1 MWKLKVNVYLCG
13 HNTIH
18 YLLFRN
24 MDNGKKKIHFVKM
37 HGLGNDYIYVDTEFN
52 TIPDPSKASIAWSKP
67 HTGIGSDGVILIGR
81 SPEADFTMRIINAD
95 GLEGQMCGN
104 ASRCLGKYVY
114 ERGLTRKTTI
124 SMLTRAGIKML
135 YLDVDDNDMVQSV
148 TVDLMEPVLADPTQ
162 FLTEGEQLPDGVF
175 VSIGNPNYVIFVDD
189 INDIDLAKVGP
200 MLEFH
205 SRFPQRCNIEFAQV
219 LGPNEIR
226 MRVWERG
233 SGITMACGTGAC
245 ATLVAAVV
253 SGRTERSSKIIMDGG
268 TLNIEW
274 RESDNHLYMTGPAT
288 TVFEGDI
295 ELP

>member
-1 MWKLKVNVYLCG
+1 
-13 HNTIH
+13 
-18 YLLFRN
+18 

-52 TIPDPSKASIAWSKP
+52 TIPDPSRASIAWSKP
-67 HTGIGSDGVILIGR
+67 HTGIGSDGLILIGR

-148 TVDLMEPVLADPTQ
+148 TVDLMEPVLADTTQ

-200 MLEFH
+200 VLEFH

-253 SGRTERSSKIIMDGG
+253 SGRTVRSSKIIMDGG

>member
-1 MWKLKVNVYLCG
+1 
-13 HNTIH
+13 
-18 YLLFRN
+18 
-24 MDNGKKKIHFVKM
+24 MDNNKKKIHFLKM
-37 HGLGNDYIYVDTEFN
+37 HGLGNDYIFVDTEYN
-52 TIPDPSKASIAWSKP
+52 HIPDPSKASIAWSKP
-67 HTGIGSDGVILIGR
+67 HTGIGSDGLILVGR

-104 ASRCLGKYVY
+104 ASRCVGKLVY

-135 YLDVDDNDMVQSV
+135 YLDVDDNDTVQSV
-148 TVDLMEPVLADPTQ
+148 TVDLMEPMLADPTQ
-162 FLTEGEQLPDGVF
+162 FHTKGEPLPDGVF

-200 MLEFH
+200 GLEFH

-219 LGPNEIR
+219 LSPNEIR

-245 ATLVAAVV
+245 ATLVAAALT
-253 SGRTERSSKIIMDGG
+253 GRTERSATINMDGG
-268 TLNIEW
+268 SLHIEW
-274 RESDNHLYMTGPAT
+274 RESDNHIYMRGPAT
-288 TVFEGDI
+288 LAFEGDI
-295 ELP
+295 ELPE

>member
-1 MWKLKVNVYLCG
+1 MTSK
-13 HNTIH
+13 T
-18 YLLFRN
+18 
-24 MDNGKKKIHFVKM
+24 KKIHFVKM
-37 HGLGNDYIYVDTEFN
+37 HGLGNDYIYVDTEYN

-67 HTGIGSDGVILIGR
+67 HTGIGSDGLILIGR

-124 SMLTRAGIKML
+124 SLLTRAGIKML
-135 YLDVDDNDMVQSV
+135 YLDVDENDIVQSV
-148 TVDLMEPVLADPTQ
+148 TVDLMEPVLDDSTQ
-162 FLTEGEQLPDGVF
+162 FLTEGEPLPDGVF

-189 INDIDLAKVGP
+189 INAIDLAKVGP
-200 MLEFH
+200 ELEFH

-219 LGPNEIR
+219 LSPNEIR

-233 SGITMACGTGAC
+233 SGITMACGTGAS
-245 ATLVAAVV
+245 ATLVAAALT
-253 SGRTERSSKIIMDGG
+253 GRIGRDATIKMDGG
-268 TLNIEW
+268 SLHIEW
-274 RESDNHLYMTGPAT
+274 RESDSHIYMRGPAT

-295 ELP
+295 DLPD

>member
-1 MWKLKVNVYLCG
+1 
-13 HNTIH
+13 
-18 YLLFRN
+18 
-24 MDNGKKKIHFVKM
+24 MDNNKKKIHFLKM
-37 HGLGNDYIYVDTEFN
+37 HGLGNDYIFVDTEYN
-52 TIPDPSKASIAWSKP
+52 HIPDPSKASIAWSKP
-67 HTGIGSDGVILIGR
+67 HTGIGSDGLILVGR

-104 ASRCLGKYVY
+104 ASRCVGKLVY
-114 ERGLTRKTTI
+114 ERGLTHKTTI

-135 YLDVDDNDMVQSV
+135 YLDVDDNDTVQSV

-162 FLTEGEQLPDGVF
+162 FHTEGEPLPDGVF

-200 MLEFH
+200 GLEFH

-219 LGPNEIR
+219 LSPNEIR

-245 ATLVAAVV
+245 ATLVAAALT
-253 SGRTERSSKIIMDGG
+253 GRTERSATINMDGG
-268 TLNIEW
+268 SLHIEW
-274 RESDNHLYMTGPAT
+274 RESDNHIYMRGPAT
-288 TVFEGDI
+288 LAFEGDI
-295 ELP
+295 ELPE

>member
-1 MWKLKVNVYLCG
+1 MTDKN
-13 HNTIH
+13 N
-18 YLLFRN
+18 
-24 MDNGKKKIHFVKM
+24 KIHFVKM
-37 HGLGNDYIYVDTEFN
+37 HGLGNDYIYVDTEYN

-67 HTGIGSDGVILIGR
+67 HTGIGSDGLILIGR

-135 YLDVDDNDMVQSV
+135 YLDVDDNDTVQSI
-148 TVDLMEPVLADPTQ
+148 TVDLMEPVLEDPTQ
-162 FLTEGEQLPDGVF
+162 FLTQGEQLPDGVF

-189 INDIDLAKVGP
+189 IESIDLANVGP
-200 MLEFH
+200 GLEFH

-219 LGPNEIR
+219 IGPNEIR

-245 ATLVAAVV
+245 ATLVAAALT
-253 SGRTERSSKIIMDGG
+253 GRTSRDATIKMDGG
-268 TLNIEW
+268 SLHIEW
-274 RESDNHLYMTGPAT
+274 RESDNHIYMRGTAT

>member
-1 MWKLKVNVYLCG
+1 MTNKN
-13 HNTIH
+13 N
-18 YLLFRN
+18 
-24 MDNGKKKIHFVKM
+24 KIHFVKM
-37 HGLGNDYIYVDTEFN
+37 HGLGNDYIYVDTEYN

-67 HTGIGSDGVILIGR
+67 HSGIGSDGLILIGR

-104 ASRCLGKYVY
+104 ASRCLGKLVY

-124 SMLTRAGIKML
+124 KMLTRAGIKML
-135 YLDVDDNDMVQSV
+135 YLDVDDSDTVQSV
-148 TVDLMEPVLADPTQ
+148 TVDLMEPVLDDSTQ

-189 INDIDLAKVGP
+189 VEAIDLAKVGP
-200 MLEFH
+200 GLEFH

-219 LGPNEIR
+219 ISSNEIK

-245 ATLVAAVV
+245 ATLVAAALT
-253 SGRTERSSKIIMDGG
+253 GRTGRDATIMMDGG
-268 TLNIEW
+268 SLHIEW
-274 RESDNHLYMTGPAT
+274 RESDNHIYMRGPAT

-295 ELP
+295 ELPD

>member
-1 MWKLKVNVYLCG
+1 MTNKN
-13 HNTIH
+13 N
-18 YLLFRN
+18 
-24 MDNGKKKIHFVKM
+24 KIHFVKM
-37 HGLGNDYIYVDTEFN
+37 HGLGNDYIYVDTEYN

-67 HTGIGSDGVILIGR
+67 HTGIGSDGLILIGR

-104 ASRCLGKYVY
+104 ASRCLGKFVY

-124 SMLTRAGIKML
+124 KMLTRAGIKML
-135 YLDVDDNDMVQSV
+135 YLDVDDSGTVQSV
-148 TVDLMEPVLADPTQ
+148 TVDLMEPVLDDSTQ

-189 INDIDLAKVGP
+189 VEAIDLAKVGP
-200 MLEFH
+200 GLEFH

-219 LGPNEIR
+219 ISSNEIK

-245 ATLVAAVV
+245 ATLVAAALT
-253 SGRTERSSKIIMDGG
+253 GRTGRDATIMMDGG
-268 TLNIEW
+268 SLHIEW
-274 RESDNHLYMTGPAT
+274 RESDNHIYMRGPAT

-295 ELP
+295 ELPD

>member
-1 MWKLKVNVYLCG
+1 M
-13 HNTIH
+13 
-18 YLLFRN
+18 
-24 MDNGKKKIHFVKM
+24 
-37 HGLGNDYIYVDTEFN
+37 
-52 TIPDPSKASIAWSKP
+52 
-67 HTGIGSDGVILIGR
+67 
-81 SPEADFTMRIINAD
+81 
-95 GLEGQMCGN
+95 
-104 ASRCLGKYVY
+104 
-114 ERGLTRKTTI
+114 
-124 SMLTRAGIKML
+124 
-135 YLDVDDNDMVQSV
+135 
-148 TVDLMEPVLADPTQ
+148 
-162 FLTEGEQLPDGVF
+162 
-175 VSIGNPNYVIFVDD
+175 IFVDD

-200 MLEFH
+200 VLEFH

>member
-1 MWKLKVNVYLCG
+1 MTDKN
-13 HNTIH
+13 N
-18 YLLFRN
+18 
-24 MDNGKKKIHFVKM
+24 KIHFVKM
-37 HGLGNDYIYVDTEFN
+37 HGLGNDYIYVDTEYN

-67 HTGIGSDGVILIGR
+67 HTGIGSDGLILIGR

-135 YLDVDDNDMVQSV
+135 YLDVDDNDTVQSV
-148 TVDLMEPVLADPTQ
+148 TVDLMEPVLEDPTQ
-162 FLTEGEQLPDGVF
+162 FLTQGEQLPDGVF

-189 INDIDLAKVGP
+189 VESIDLAKVGP
-200 MLEFH
+200 GMEFH
-205 SRFPQRCNIEFAQV
+205 ARFPQRCNIEFAQV
-219 LGPNEIR
+219 IGPNEIR

-245 ATLVAAVV
+245 ATLVAAALT
-253 SGRTERSSKIIMDGG
+253 GRTSRDATIKMDGG
-268 TLNIEW
+268 SLHIEW
-274 RESDNHLYMTGPAT
+274 RESDNHIYMRGTAT

>member
-1 MWKLKVNVYLCG
+1 MS
-13 HNTIH
+13 
-18 YLLFRN
+18 
-24 MDNGKKKIHFVKM
+24 KKIHFVKM
-37 HGLGNDYIYVDTEFN
+37 HGLGNDYIYVDTEYN

-67 HTGIGSDGVILIGR
+67 HMGIGSDGLILIGR

-135 YLDVDDNDMVQSV
+135 YLDVDDNDKVQSV
-148 TVDLMEPVLADPTQ
+148 TVDLMEPVLEAPAQ
-162 FLTEGEQLPDGVF
+162 FLIEGEALPDGVF

-189 INDIDLAKVGP
+189 IDDVDLANVGP
-200 MLEFH
+200 KLEFH

-219 LGPNEIR
+219 LPDGKIR

-245 ATLVAAVV
+245 ATLTAAVLT
-253 SGRTERSSKIIMDGG
+253 GRSPRKNTIIMDGG
-268 TLNIEW
+268 SLVIEW
-274 RESDNHLYMTGPAT
+274 RESDNHLYMQGPAT

-295 ELP
+295 ELPD

>member
-1 MWKLKVNVYLCG
+1 MTNKN
-13 HNTIH
+13 N
-18 YLLFRN
+18 
-24 MDNGKKKIHFVKM
+24 KIHFVKM
-37 HGLGNDYIYVDTEFN
+37 HGLGNDYIYVDTEYN

-67 HTGIGSDGVILIGR
+67 HSGIGSDGLILIGR

-104 ASRCLGKYVY
+104 ASRCLGKFVY

-124 SMLTRAGIKML
+124 KMLTRAGIKML
-135 YLDVDDNDMVQSV
+135 YLDVDDSDTVQSV
-148 TVDLMEPVLADPTQ
+148 TVDLMEPVLDDSTQ

-189 INDIDLAKVGP
+189 VEAIDLAKVGP
-200 MLEFH
+200 GLEFH

-219 LGPNEIR
+219 ISSNEIK

-245 ATLVAAVV
+245 ATLVAAALT
-253 SGRTERSSKIIMDGG
+253 GRTGRDATIMMDGG
-268 TLNIEW
+268 SLHIEW
-274 RESDNHLYMTGPAT
+274 RESDNHIYMRGPAT

-295 ELP
+295 ELPD

>member
-1 MWKLKVNVYLCG
+1 
-13 HNTIH
+13 
-18 YLLFRN
+18 
-24 MDNGKKKIHFVKM
+24 MDNNKKKIHFLKM
-37 HGLGNDYIYVDTEFN
+37 HGLGNDYIFVDTEYN
-52 TIPDPSKASIAWSKP
+52 HIPDPSKASIAWSKP
-67 HTGIGSDGVILIGR
+67 HTGIGSDGLILVGR

-104 ASRCLGKYVY
+104 ASRCVGKLVY

-135 YLDVDDNDMVQSV
+135 YLDVDDNDTVQSV

-162 FLTEGEQLPDGVF
+162 FHTEGEPLPDGVF

-189 INDIDLAKVGP
+189 INDVDLAKVGP
-200 MLEFH
+200 GLEFH

-219 LGPNEIR
+219 LSPNEIR

-245 ATLVAAVV
+245 ATLVAAALT
-253 SGRTERSSKIIMDGG
+253 GRTGRSATINMDGG
-268 TLNIEW
+268 SLHIEW
-274 RESDNHLYMTGPAT
+274 RESDNHIYMRGPAT
-288 TVFEGDI
+288 LAFEGDI
-295 ELP
+295 ELPE

>member
-1 MWKLKVNVYLCG
+1 MTNKN
-13 HNTIH
+13 N
-18 YLLFRN
+18 
-24 MDNGKKKIHFVKM
+24 KIHFVKM
-37 HGLGNDYIYVDTEFN
+37 HGLGNDYIYVDTEYN

-67 HTGIGSDGVILIGR
+67 HTGIGSDGLILIGR

-104 ASRCLGKYVY
+104 ASRCLGKFVY

-124 SMLTRAGIKML
+124 KMLTRAGIKML
-135 YLDVDDNDMVQSV
+135 YLDVDDNDTVQSV
-148 TVDLMEPVLADPTQ
+148 TVDLMEPVLDDSTQ

-189 INDIDLAKVGP
+189 VEAIDLAKVGP
-200 MLEFH
+200 GLEFH

-219 LGPNEIR
+219 ISSNEIK

-245 ATLVAAVV
+245 ATLVAAALT
-253 SGRTERSSKIIMDGG
+253 GRTGRDATIMMDGG
-268 TLNIEW
+268 SLHIEW
-274 RESDNHLYMTGPAT
+274 RESDNHIYMRGPAT

-295 ELP
+295 ELPD

>member
-1 MWKLKVNVYLCG
+1 MWKLKVNAYLCG

-67 HTGIGSDGVILIGR
+67 HTGIGSDGLILIGR

-148 TVDLMEPVLADPTQ
+148 TVDLMEPVLADTTQ

-200 MLEFH
+200 VLEFH

>member
-1 MWKLKVNVYLCG
+1 
-13 HNTIH
+13 
-18 YLLFRN
+18 
-24 MDNGKKKIHFVKM
+24 MDNNKKKIHFLKM
-37 HGLGNDYIYVDTEFN
+37 HGLGNDYIFVDTEYN
-52 TIPDPSKASIAWSKP
+52 HIPDPSKASIAWSKP
-67 HTGIGSDGVILIGR
+67 HTGIGSDGLILVGR

-104 ASRCLGKYVY
+104 ASRCVGKLVY

-135 YLDVDDNDMVQSV
+135 YLDVDDNDTVQSV
-148 TVDLMEPVLADPTQ
+148 TVDLMEPVLTDPTQ
-162 FLTEGEQLPDGVF
+162 FHTEGEPLPDGVF

-200 MLEFH
+200 GLEFH

-219 LGPNEIR
+219 LSPNEIR

-245 ATLVAAVV
+245 ATLVAAALT
-253 SGRTERSSKIIMDGG
+253 GCTERSATINMDGG
-268 TLNIEW
+268 SLHIEW
-274 RESDNHLYMTGPAT
+274 RESDNHIYMRGPAT
-288 TVFEGDI
+288 LAFEGDI
-295 ELP
+295 ELPE

>member
-1 MWKLKVNVYLCG
+1 MSNFVVTTTHIIIYRGNS
-13 HNTIH
+13 
-18 YLLFRN
+18 
-24 MDNGKKKIHFVKM
+24 KKKTHFVKM

-52 TIPDPSKASIAWSKP
+52 TIPDPTKASIEWSKP
-67 HTGIGSDGVILIGR
+67 HTGIGGDGLILIGR
-81 SPEADFTMRIINAD
+81 SPDADFTMRIINAD

-135 YLDVDDNDMVQSV
+135 YLDVDDNDKVQSV
-148 TVDLMEPVLADPTQ
+148 TVDLMEPVLEDSTQ
-162 FLTEGEQLPDGVF
+162 FSTEGEPLPEGVF

-189 INDIDLAKVGP
+189 INSVDLAKVGP
-200 MLEFH
+200 QLEFH

-219 LGPNEIR
+219 LSPNEIR

-245 ATLVAAVV
+245 ATLVAAALT
-253 SGRTERSSKIIMDGG
+253 GRTGRSATINMDGG
-268 TLNIEW
+268 SLHIEW
-274 RESDNHLYMTGPAT
+274 RESDNHIYMQGPDTLA
-288 TVFEGDI
+288 FEGDI
-295 ELP
+295 ELPE

>member
-1 MWKLKVNVYLCG
+1 MWKLKVNAYLCG

-24 MDNGKKKIHFVKM
+24 MDNGKKKIHFAKM

-67 HTGIGSDGVILIGR
+67 HTGIGSDGLILIGR

-162 FLTEGEQLPDGVF
+162 FLTKGEQLPDGVF
-175 VSIGNPNYVIFVDD
+175 VSIGNPNYVIFVED

-200 MLEFH
+200 VLEFH

-245 ATLVAAVV
+245 ATLVAAAV

>member
-1 MWKLKVNVYLCG
+1 
-13 HNTIH
+13 
-18 YLLFRN
+18 
-24 MDNGKKKIHFVKM
+24 MDNGKKKIHFAKM

-67 HTGIGSDGVILIGR
+67 HTGIGSDGLILIGR

-162 FLTEGEQLPDGVF
+162 FLTKGEQLPDGVF
-175 VSIGNPNYVIFVDD
+175 VSIGNPNYVIFVED

-200 MLEFH
+200 VLEFH

-245 ATLVAAVV
+245 ATLVAAAV

>member
-1 MWKLKVNVYLCG
+1 MTDKN
-13 HNTIH
+13 N
-18 YLLFRN
+18 
-24 MDNGKKKIHFVKM
+24 KIHFVKM
-37 HGLGNDYIYVDTEFN
+37 HGLGNDYIYVDTEYN

-67 HTGIGSDGVILIGR
+67 HTGIGSDGLILIGR

-114 ERGLTRKTTI
+114 ERGLTHKTTI

-135 YLDVDDNDMVQSV
+135 YLDVDDNDIVQSV
-148 TVDLMEPVLADPTQ
+148 TVDLMEPVLEDPTQ

-189 INDIDLAKVGP
+189 VESIDLANVGP
-200 MLEFH
+200 GLEFH

-219 LGPNEIR
+219 IGPNEIR

-245 ATLVAAVV
+245 ATLVAAAIT
-253 SGRTERSSKIIMDGG
+253 GRTNRDATIKMDGG
-268 TLNIEW
+268 SLHIEW
-274 RESDNHLYMTGPAT
+274 RESDNHIYMRGTAT

-295 ELP
+295 ELPD

>member
-1 MWKLKVNVYLCG
+1 
-13 HNTIH
+13 
-18 YLLFRN
+18 
-24 MDNGKKKIHFVKM
+24 MDNNKKKIHFLKM
-37 HGLGNDYIYVDTEFN
+37 HGLGNDYIFVDTEYN
-52 TIPDPSKASIAWSKP
+52 HIPDPSKASIAWSKP
-67 HTGIGSDGVILIGR
+67 HTGIGSDGLILVGR

-104 ASRCLGKYVY
+104 ASRCVGKLVY

-135 YLDVDDNDMVQSV
+135 YLDVDDNDTVQSV

-162 FLTEGEQLPDGVF
+162 FHTEGEPLPDGVF

-189 INDIDLAKVGP
+189 INDVDLAKVGP
-200 MLEFH
+200 GLEFH

-219 LGPNEIR
+219 LSPNEIR

-245 ATLVAAVV
+245 ATLVAAALT
-253 SGRTERSSKIIMDGG
+253 GRTGRSATINMDGG
-268 TLNIEW
+268 SLHIEW
-274 RESDNHLYMTGPAT
+274 RECDNHIYMRGPAT
-288 TVFEGDI
+288 LAFEGDI
-295 ELP
+295 ELPE

>member
-1 MWKLKVNVYLCG
+1 
-13 HNTIH
+13 
-18 YLLFRN
+18 
-24 MDNGKKKIHFVKM
+24 MDNNKKKIHFLKM
-37 HGLGNDYIYVDTEFN
+37 HGLGNDYIFVDTEYN
-52 TIPDPSKASIAWSKP
+52 HIPDPSKASIAWSKP
-67 HTGIGSDGVILIGR
+67 HTGIGSDGLILVGR

-104 ASRCLGKYVY
+104 ASRCVGKLVY

-135 YLDVDDNDMVQSV
+135 YLDVDDNDTVQSV
-148 TVDLMEPVLADPTQ
+148 TVDLMEPVLTDPTQ
-162 FLTEGEQLPDGVF
+162 FHTEGEPLPDGVF

-200 MLEFH
+200 GLEFH

-219 LGPNEIR
+219 LSPNEIR

-245 ATLVAAVV
+245 ATLVAAALT
-253 SGRTERSSKIIMDGG
+253 GRTERSATINMDGG
-268 TLNIEW
+268 SLHIEW
-274 RESDNHLYMTGPAT
+274 RESDNHIYMRGPAT
-288 TVFEGDI
+288 LAFEGDI
-295 ELP
+295 ELPE

>member
-1 MWKLKVNVYLCG
+1 MTNKN
-13 HNTIH
+13 N
-18 YLLFRN
+18 
-24 MDNGKKKIHFVKM
+24 KIHFVKM
-37 HGLGNDYIYVDTEFN
+37 HGLGNDYIYVDTEYN

-67 HTGIGSDGVILIGR
+67 HTGIGSDGLILIGR

-124 SMLTRAGIKML
+124 KMLTRAGIKML

-148 TVDLMEPVLADPTQ
+148 TVDLMEPVLEDHTQ
-162 FLTEGEQLPDGVF
+162 FLSEGEQLPDGVF

-189 INDIDLAKVGP
+189 VESIDLAKVGP
-200 MLEFH
+200 TLEFH

-219 LGPNEIR
+219 IGPNEIR

-245 ATLVAAVV
+245 ATLVAAALT
-253 SGRTERSSKIIMDGG
+253 GRTNRDATIKMDGG
-268 TLNIEW
+268 SLHIEW
-274 RESDNHLYMTGPAT
+274 RESDNHIYMRGPAT
-288 TVFEGDI
+288 EVFEGDI

>member
-1 MWKLKVNVYLCG
+1 MWKLKVNAYLCG

-67 HTGIGSDGVILIGR
+67 HTGIGSDGLILIGR

-148 TVDLMEPVLADPTQ
+148 TVDLMEPVLADPAQ

-200 MLEFH
+200 VLEFH

>member
-1 MWKLKVNVYLCG
+1 
-13 HNTIH
+13 
-18 YLLFRN
+18 
-24 MDNGKKKIHFVKM
+24 MDNNKKKIHFLKM
-37 HGLGNDYIYVDTEFN
+37 HGLGNDYIFVDTEYN
-52 TIPDPSKASIAWSKP
+52 HIPDPSKASIEWSKP
-67 HTGIGSDGVILIGR
+67 HTGIGSDGLILVGR

-104 ASRCLGKYVY
+104 ASRCVGKLVY

-135 YLDVDDNDMVQSV
+135 YLDVDDNDTVQSV

-162 FLTEGEQLPDGVF
+162 FHTEGEPLPDGVF

-200 MLEFH
+200 GLEFH

-219 LGPNEIR
+219 LSPNEIW

-245 ATLVAAVV
+245 ATLVAAALT
-253 SGRTERSSKIIMDGG
+253 GRTGRSATINMDGG
-268 TLNIEW
+268 SLHIEW
-274 RESDNHLYMTGPAT
+274 RESDNHIYMRGPAT
-288 TVFEGDI
+288 LAFEGDI
-295 ELP
+295 ELPE

>member
-1 MWKLKVNVYLCG
+1 
-13 HNTIH
+13 
-18 YLLFRN
+18 
-24 MDNGKKKIHFVKM
+24 MDNNKKKIHFLKM
-37 HGLGNDYIYVDTEFN
+37 HGLGNDYIFVDTEYN
-52 TIPDPSKASIAWSKP
+52 HIPDPSKASIAWSKP
-67 HTGIGSDGVILIGR
+67 HTGIGSDGLILVGR

-104 ASRCLGKYVY
+104 ASRCVGKLVY

-135 YLDVDDNDMVQSV
+135 YLDVDNNDTVQSV

-162 FLTEGEQLPDGVF
+162 FHTEGEPLPYGVF

-200 MLEFH
+200 GLEFH

-219 LGPNEIR
+219 LSPNEIR

-245 ATLVAAVV
+245 ATLVAAALT
-253 SGRTERSSKIIMDGG
+253 GRTERSATINMDGG
-268 TLNIEW
+268 SLHIEW
-274 RESDNHLYMTGPAT
+274 RESDNHIYMRGPAT
-288 TVFEGDI
+288 LAFEGDI
-295 ELP
+295 ELPE